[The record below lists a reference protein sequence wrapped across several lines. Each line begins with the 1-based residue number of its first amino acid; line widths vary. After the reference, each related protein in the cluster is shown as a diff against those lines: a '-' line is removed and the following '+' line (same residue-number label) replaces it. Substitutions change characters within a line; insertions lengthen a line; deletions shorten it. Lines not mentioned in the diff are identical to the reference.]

1 MKIIFKIKPITIY
14 KIYKSFTFFEFKIIK
29 TNNELRFNLIIL
41 NLFLS
46 LIRKSF

>member
-1 MKIIFKIKPITIY
+1 MKITLKIKPTSIN
-14 KIYKSFTFFEFKIIK
+14 KIYNSFTFFEFKIIK
-29 TNNELRFNLIIL
+29 TNNEFRINLIIL